1 MRCDYVAGSQ
11 LTLQDVCL
19 LGEIIVILLFHICRY
34 EIPLPALGLSHGE
47 IRKKR
52 RMDRCFFNSHAVSH
66 G

>member
-19 LGEIIVILLFHICRY
+19 LGEIIVILLTTSVAAKF
-34 EIPLPALGLSHGE
+34 
-47 IRKKR
+47 
-52 RMDRCFFNSHAVSH
+52 RCLLLACLIGINEGWIDFFFHAVSH